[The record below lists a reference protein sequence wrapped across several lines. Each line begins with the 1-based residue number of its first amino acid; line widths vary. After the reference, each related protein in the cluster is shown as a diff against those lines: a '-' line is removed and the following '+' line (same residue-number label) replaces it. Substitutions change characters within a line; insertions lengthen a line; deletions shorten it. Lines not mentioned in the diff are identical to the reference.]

1 MENNHIEAG
10 LKLSTQLA
18 RASRAEILK
27 MTHRAGASH
36 VGSALSVVDILAVLY
51 ESVAKI
57 SPTSVNSSDRDCVIL
72 SKGHACTALY
82 SVLALKGFFPLNWL
96 ERYCADG
103 SELSGH
109 VTSAYTPGVEL
120 STGSLGHGLPYGLGI
135 QMSRKR
141 SGISGRTFVIMSDG
155 ECDEGTTWESALI
168 ASHHE
173 IDSLV
178 VIVDR
183 NGIQSMGST
192 EETLA
197 LEPFQSKWESFGW
210 EVHTLD
216 GHDHDS
222 IFSALSLPSTGKP
235 TCIIA
240 NTVKGKGVDYMEN
253 QVLWHYRPPNE
264 KDLENALNQIM
275 KEQK

>member
-1 MENNHIEAG
+1 VQNNHVESG
-10 LKLSTQLA
+10 LDLSTQLA

-36 VGSALSVVDILAVLY
+36 VGSALSVVDVLAVLY

-57 SPTSVNSSDRDCVIL
+57 SPASVDSYDRDCVIL

-96 ERYCADG
+96 ERYCDDG
-103 SELSGH
+103 AELSGH
-109 VTSAYTPGVEL
+109 VTSAYIPGVEL

-168 ASHHE
+168 ASHHG

-178 VIVDR
+178 VIIDR

-197 LEPFQSKWESFGW
+197 LEPFKSKWESFGW
-210 EVHTLD
+210 KVHTLD
-216 GHDHDS
+216 GHDHGA
-222 IFSALSLPSTGKP
+222 IFSVLTLPSTGKP

-264 KDLENALNQIM
+264 NDLEKALNQIM